1 MCFVWSKWSLD
12 LGLTEDDMYL
22 YWANKLCSACWCN
35 PAGMSWRPKIDR
47 EWNSHG
53 AESARPRGSPSLQTI
68 CNYLYLFMYL
78 YLQLPKRRTFR
89 MLLEPQCTGSI
100 THSPLP
106 LCPLESNFLVVSI
119 LLRLSLIK
127 SCPWKIYP
135 NSFQFRLW
143 FCSLSTFFWETLYL
157 YLHLKFPWG
166 RDLGSGG
173 AQVCKLL
180 ATISI
185 CKCTYNYLYLY
196 FKIPRGRACSHK
208 GEPKSAKL
216 SVHTDNDYH
225 SGLTVCALFTN
236 LFLNIKMHQE
246 MLSKK

>member
-1 MCFVWSKWSLD
+1 MQLNDKTFKIGILRRRRRFWVNFFQTSSAFGDPLD
-12 LGLTEDDMYL
+12 LSDHPLLLDIFSLGPTQLRTGLGFSFSFKVSFERHP
-22 YWANKLCSACWCN
+22 NV
-35 PAGMSWRPKIDR
+35 
-47 EWNSHG
+47 HG
-53 AESARPRGSPSLQTI
+53 
-68 CNYLYLFMYL
+68 
-78 YLQLPKRRTFR
+78 
-89 MLLEPQCTGSI
+89 
-100 THSPLP
+100 
-106 LCPLESNFLVVSI
+106 
-119 LLRLSLIK
+119 
-127 SCPWKIYP
+127 KIYP

-216 SVHTDNDYH
+216 SVHTDNGYL
-225 SGLTVCALFTN
+225 SGFTVHFSQICF
-236 LFLNIKMHQE
+236 
-246 MLSKK
+246 